1 MAIPAAPGIP
11 VSPAT
16 AKQPADTHICGLF
29 LYPFIL
35 YPSARKAGKFSLITE
50 DVDDLRRIPVG
61 PFGNADA
68 CPLVGG
74 MYHLAVADIQGHM
87 VDALSAGI
95 KYQIARTDL
104 CCADLTALGQ
114 PGIWRSGE
122 APHRLNGAVHKR

>member
-1 MAIPAAPGIP
+1 MAIPAAPGSREP
-11 VSPAT
+11 RHSKT
-16 AKQPADTHICGLF
+16 PADTHICGLF

-104 CCADLTALGQ
+104 CCADLTALDSLG
-114 PGIWRSGE
+114 SGGVGKL
-122 APHRLNGAVHKR
+122 HTG